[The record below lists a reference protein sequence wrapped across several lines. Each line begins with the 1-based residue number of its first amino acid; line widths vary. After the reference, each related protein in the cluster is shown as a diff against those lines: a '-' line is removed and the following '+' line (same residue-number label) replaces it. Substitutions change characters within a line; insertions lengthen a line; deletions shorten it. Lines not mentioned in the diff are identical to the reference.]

1 MFTTEDAQGHD
12 KAQLDRSK
20 DFAKPNIELT
30 GDVIPGRL
38 VKSDSKA
45 YSHIIRDNMVE
56 ATKAISDESED
67 EEESEEEESGESEM
81 ELNITPD

>member
-45 YSHIIRDNMVE
+45 YSHVIRPNME
-56 ATKAISDESED
+56 ATKAISEESED
-67 EEESEEEESGESEM
+67 EEESEEDESGESEM
-81 ELNITPD
+81 ELDITPD